1 MSDLHRV
8 TNHRPRTNNSGWSI
22 FSKFFITTPSLLFSL
37 VLHKSLTHWLL
48 WELQPASQ
56 NAPNE
61 WSGSIWLWKHRK
73 STNSGW
79 TSHVQAPSPFLG
91 GLFLETEA
99 FVASYS
105 NSSGNVNKAINL
117 EDRESNAFSKPCIER
132 KSISAICLA
141 RIPDPCVRLTEQR
154 MSIST
159 GL

>member
-91 GLFLETEA
+91 GLFLERKQRRSSHRTLIRLETWTKPSTLKIGNQMRSPSHA
-99 FVASYS
+99 L
-105 NSSGNVNKAINL
+105 SGNPYLQFVWPG
-117 EDRESNAFSKPCIER
+117 F
-132 KSISAICLA
+132 
-141 RIPDPCVRLTEQR
+141 LTHVYD
-154 MSIST
+154 
-159 GL
+159 